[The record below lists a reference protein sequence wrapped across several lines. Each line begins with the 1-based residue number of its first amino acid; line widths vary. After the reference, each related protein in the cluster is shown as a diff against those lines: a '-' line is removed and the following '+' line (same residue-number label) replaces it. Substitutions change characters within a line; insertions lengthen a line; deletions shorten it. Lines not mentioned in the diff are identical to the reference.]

1 MSLRTSENQTTHDAA
16 YGTEG
21 ESTHIHVH
29 IPHTIRSISDI
40 INRFAHP
47 FSLFYK
53 SFARAFCGVRL

>member
-29 IPHTIRSISDI
+29 IPHTIRSISD
-40 INRFAHP
+40 NKQVRPP
-47 FSLFYK
+47 F
-53 SFARAFCGVRL
+53 

>member
-21 ESTHIHVH
+21 ESTHIYVH
-29 IPHTIRSISDI
+29 IPHAIRSISD
-40 INRFAHP
+40 NKQVRPPP

-53 SFARAFCGVRL
+53 SFARAFCGVTL